1 MMTLI
6 ILIMIKIS
14 LSTMNAYSDGNSH
27 LCSGHSQHSVAG
39 GELRRGVPS
48 GWAELRPAAAPS
60 PVTSQ
65 ASFLHTCDRPT
76 A

>member
-6 ILIMIKIS
+6 ILIMMKIS

-39 GELRRGVPS
+39 GSSDVEF
-48 GWAELRPAAAPS
+48 
-60 PVTSQ
+60 PVAGLS
-65 ASFLHTCDRPT
+65 
-76 A
+76 